1 MGDPVRL
8 GWTPV
13 MVALLGAGML
23 LACSGRKDGAT
34 GGAADSSAVDSV
46 GTPVQMA
53 RVQRRNLRTIVTGPG
68 RTSALIEER
77 VRAPFVGTLTSLT
90 VAVGDRVHAGQEIGA
105 IVAQNSEAA
114 LRGAQAMLQS
124 ARTPAERADAERA
137 VALAERDLVHT
148 PLRVARPGV
157 VTARS
162 ASVGER
168 LSEGDSI
175 VSVAGSGSIVF
186 IAEIAQSEAGRVAAG
201 QPVQVD
207 LAAAPRPLGGTVHGI
222 LPADTAASAALRVR
236 IDLPAASRPT
246 VGLFGTAHVV
256 VGERRNVPAVP
267 SGAVLRDDITGVT
280 QVAVV
285 TPNDRAHWV
294 EVATG
299 VSDSGWVEI
308 VRPPLDPGTRVIT
321 SGQVG
326 LPDSARVVATGAASG
341 DSSAAQE
348 LDGSNR
354 PSTPPPAPGSTPGYA
369 KPGSTAPPTR

>member
-1 MGDPVRL
+1 
-8 GWTPV
+8 
-13 MVALLGAGML
+13 MVALLGAGTL
-23 LACSGRKDGAT
+23 LACSGSKDGT
-34 GGAADSSAVDSV
+34 TRGAADSSAVDSV

-53 RVQRRNLRTIVTGPG
+53 RVQRRNLRTIVTAPG
-68 RTSALIEER
+68 RTAALIEER

-90 VAVGDRVHAGQEIGA
+90 VTVGDHVRRGQEIGA

-114 LRGAQAMLQS
+114 LRGAQAMMQS

-137 VALAERDLVHT
+137 VGLAERDLVHT
-148 PLRVARPGV
+148 PLRVGRPGV

-175 VSVAGSGSIVF
+175 VSVAASGSIVF
-186 IAEIAQSEAGRVAAG
+186 IAEIAQSEVGGVAAG
-201 QPVQVD
+201 QLAEIA
-207 LAAAPRPLGGTVHGI
+207 LAAAPHPLGGIVHGI
-222 LPADTAASAALRVR
+222 LPPDTSSSSALRVR
-236 IDLPAASRPT
+236 IDLPTGSPPI

-280 QVAVV
+280 RVAVV

-299 VSDSGWVEI
+299 ISDSGWVEI
-308 VRPPLDPGTRVIT
+308 VRPPLDPGMGVIT

-326 LPDSARVVATGAASG
+326 LPDSARVVATGTVSG

-348 LDGSNR
+348 LGGSNR
-354 PSTPPPAPGSTPGYA
+354 PSTPAPAPRSTPGYA

>member
-1 MGDPVRL
+1 
-8 GWTPV
+8 
-13 MVALLGAGML
+13 ML
-23 LACSGRKDGAT
+23 LACSGPKDGGT
-34 GGAADSSAVDSV
+34 GGTADSTAVDSV

-53 RVQRRNLRTIVTGPG
+53 RVQQRNLRTMVTAPG
-68 RTSALIEER
+68 RTAALIEER

-90 VAVGDRVHAGQEIGA
+90 VTVGDRVHEGQEIGTL
-105 IVAQNSEAA
+105 VAQNSEAA
-114 LRGAQAMLQS
+114 LRGAQAMMQS

-137 VALAERDLVHT
+137 VVLAERDLVHT
-148 PLRVARPGV
+148 PLRVGRSGV

-175 VSVAGSGSIVF
+175 VSVAASGSIVF
-186 IAEIAQSEAGRVAAG
+186 IAEIAQTEARPVTAG

-207 LAAAPRPLGGTVHGI
+207 LAAVPHPLGGTVHGI
-222 LPADTAASAALRVR
+222 LPSDTAGATALRVR
-236 IDLPAASRPT
+236 IDLPAASPPS
-246 VGLFGTAHVV
+246 VGLFGTAHVM
-256 VGERRNVPAVP
+256 VGEHRNVPAVP
-267 SGAVLRDDITGVT
+267 QGAVLRDDITGVT

-285 TPNDRAHWV
+285 TPNDRAQWV

-308 VRPPLDPGTRVIT
+308 VRPRLDPGTRVIT

-326 LPDSARVVATGAASG
+326 LPDGARVEASGAVSG
-341 DSSAAQE
+341 DSVAAPE
-348 LDGSNR
+348 LGGSSR
-354 PSTPPPAPGSTPGYA
+354 PNSPTPASGSTPGYG

>member
-1 MGDPVRL
+1 
-8 GWTPV
+8 

-23 LACSGRKDGAT
+23 LACSGRKDVTT
-34 GGAADSSAVDSV
+34 GGAADSSTVDSV

-53 RVQRRNLRTIVTGPG
+53 RVRLRNLRTVVTGPG
-68 RTSALIEER
+68 RTAALIEER

-90 VAVGDRVHAGQEIGA
+90 VTVGDRVRGGQEIGA
-105 IVAQNSEAA
+105 MVAQNSEAA

-124 ARTPAERADAERA
+124 ARTPAEQADAERA

-148 PLRVARPGV
+148 PLRVARPGL

-175 VSVAGSGSIVF
+175 VSVAASGSIVF
-186 IAEIAQSEAGRVAAG
+186 IAEIAQGEARPVAVG

-207 LAAAPRPLGGTVHGI
+207 LAAAPHPLGGTVHGI
-222 LPADTAASAALRVR
+222 LPTDTAGAVALRVR
-236 IDLPAASRPT
+236 IDLPGAPPPT

-256 VGERRNVPAVP
+256 VAEHRNVPAVP
-267 SGAVLRDDITGVT
+267 QAAVLRDDISGVT

-285 TPNDRAHWV
+285 TPNDRAQWV

-299 VSDSGWVEI
+299 VNDSGWVEI
-308 VRPPLDPGTRVIT
+308 VRPRLDPGTRIIT

-326 LPDSARVVATGAASG
+326 LPDGARVVAIGAASG
-341 DSSAAQE
+341 DSTGAPE
-348 LDGSNR
+348 LGGSNR
-354 PSTPPPAPGSTPGYA
+354 PSLPPPAPESTPGYG

>member
-1 MGDPVRL
+1 MGDVVKRVWAVKL
-8 GWTPV
+8 
-13 MVALLGAGML
+13 ALLGAGL
-23 LACSGRKDGAT
+23 LPACSGTKAESAGGTADSS
-34 GGAADSSAVDSV
+34 GAADSA

-53 RVQRRNLRTIVTGPG
+53 RVERMTLRTIVTGPG
-68 RTSALIEER
+68 RTAALQEER

-90 VAVGDRVHAGQEIGA
+90 VTVGDRVRAGQEIGS

-124 ARTPAERADAERA
+124 AHTLAERADAERA
-137 VALAERDLVHT
+137 VALAEQDLVQT
-148 PLRVARPGV
+148 PLRVSRPGV

-162 ASVGER
+162 AAVGER

-186 IAEIAQSEAGRVAAG
+186 IAEISQSEAGRVAAG
-201 QPVQVD
+201 QPVEVD
-207 LAAAPRPLGGTVHGI
+207 LAAAPRPLGGTVHGT
-222 LPADTAASAALRVR
+222 LPADTAGSVALRVR
-236 IDLPAASRPT
+236 VDLPTASPLS
-246 VGLFGTAHVV
+246 VGLFGTARVV
-256 VGERRNVPAVP
+256 VDERRNVPAVP
-267 SGAVLRDDITGVT
+267 RAAILRDDITGIT

-285 TPNDRAHWV
+285 TPGGRAHWL

-326 LPDSARVVATGAASG
+326 LPTGARVVAAGAVSG
-341 DSSAAQE
+341 DSGAAQG
-348 LDGSNR
+348 LGSSNQ
-354 PSTPPPAPGSTPGYA
+354 PSSEAPGQDSTPGYG
-369 KPGSTAPPTR
+369 KPGRTAPPTR